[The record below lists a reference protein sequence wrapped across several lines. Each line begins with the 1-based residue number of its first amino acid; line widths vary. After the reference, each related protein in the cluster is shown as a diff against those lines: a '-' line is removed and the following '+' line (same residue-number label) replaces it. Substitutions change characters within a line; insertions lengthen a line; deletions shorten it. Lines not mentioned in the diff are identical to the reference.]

1 MAWTPGKI
9 IRVTLTPDSAAE
21 YHQVQF
27 NTMWWS
33 ELPGTMRGDFFE
45 ATIAEITWTQ
55 ELSDLVN
62 AQGGFIV
69 CGHGFFVDKVTIE

>member
-1 MAWTPGKI
+1 M
-9 IRVTLTPDSAAE
+9 TLTPDPTAE

-27 NTMWWS
+27 NTMWWT
-33 ELPGTMRGDFFE
+33 ELPGTFRGDFFD
-45 ATIAEITWTQ
+45 AMIAEFTWTQ
-55 ELSDLVN
+55 AIADLVN